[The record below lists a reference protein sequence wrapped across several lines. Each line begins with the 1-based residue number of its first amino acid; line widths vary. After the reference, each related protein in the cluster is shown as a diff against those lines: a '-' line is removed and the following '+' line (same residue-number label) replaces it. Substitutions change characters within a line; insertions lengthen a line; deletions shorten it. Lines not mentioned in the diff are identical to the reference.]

1 MTGGERTPP
10 INIFVQ
16 FHPQSAVALSGW
28 NFTNTKRSSTWEA
41 EPPRPAADFGKGS
54 EAFV

>member
-1 MTGGERTPP
+1 MTKRSNTRHTPP
-10 INIFVQ
+10 ITTIWCNRRHLCRGFI
-16 FHPQSAVALSGW
+16 S
-28 NFTNTKRSSTWEA
+28 SSTWEA